1 MSLIVVLGFCV
12 LMVLA
17 IPVGHALII
26 AAAGAIL
33 WSGTIPVMVV
43 AQTMFQQTQSFP
55 MLALPFFM
63 LAGALVAVLAGERL
77 AAAYVAGTGL

>member
-33 WSGTIPVMVV
+33 GRARS
-43 AQTMFQQTQSFP
+43 
-55 MLALPFFM
+55 
-63 LAGALVAVLAGERL
+63 R
-77 AAAYVAGTGL
+77 